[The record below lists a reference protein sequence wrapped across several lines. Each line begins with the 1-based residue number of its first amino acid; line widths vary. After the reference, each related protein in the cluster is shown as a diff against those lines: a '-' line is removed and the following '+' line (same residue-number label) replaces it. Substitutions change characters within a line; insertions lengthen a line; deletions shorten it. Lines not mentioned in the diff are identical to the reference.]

1 MKPITISDQELIKK
15 LFRIGAIGEQS
26 EKAEIHP
33 LLAAYLADKGILND
47 GEKILKAAKKGDKLA
62 EDKIA
67 VIKHLWSH
75 GYITRVSLEGKEEY
89 LRVHRKGIRPGE
101 DRTQYLVKV
110 VQENWKP
117 KFTEILENIAFA
129 GKLRKELVLA
139 YLEGKEKQ
147 VRFIRI
153 GRSSF
158 D

>member
-1 MKPITISDQELIKK
+1 MKNITVTDAETIRK

-26 EKAEIHP
+26 EKAELHP
-33 LLAAYLADKGILND
+33 LLAAYLAEKGVLGEKEGIL
-47 GEKILKAAKKGDKLA
+47 KLAKKGDKLA
-62 EDKIA
+62 EEKIA

-75 GYITRVSLEGKEEY
+75 GYITRVSLDGGENY

-101 DRTQYLVKV
+101 DRTQHLVKV
-110 VQENWKP
+110 IPESWKP
-117 KFTEILENIAFA
+117 KFSDLLEDISYA

-139 YLEGKEKQ
+139 YVDKKENA

-153 GRSSF
+153 GRTSF

>member
-1 MKPITISDQELIKK
+1 MKTITVSDPELIKK
-15 LFRIGAIGEQS
+15 LFRIGAIGEQT
-26 EKAEIHP
+26 EKAELHP
-33 LLAAYLADKGILND
+33 LLAAYLADKGVLSD

-67 VIKHLWSH
+67 IIKHLWSH
-75 GYITRVSLEGKEEY
+75 GYITRVSLDGGEEY

-101 DRTQYLVKV
+101 DRTQHLLKV
-110 VQENWKP
+110 VPESWKP
-117 KFTEILENIAFA
+117 KFSDILEDISFA
-129 GKLRKELVLA
+129 GRLRKELVLA
-139 YLEGKEKQ
+139 YVDKKEKG